1 MLSEKFKSQLESIG
15 CPPEKITVIT
25 TMYEGHFADRKKAD
39 ALGKEKINVVF
50 VSRFIRC
57 KGAHIAAETIRLLVE
72 QGLRNISAVFAGD
85 GPEWKGV
92 RDYIRKNDLD
102 AHIQLLGFVKGEKK
116 RKMMEQGDIFLFP
129 TFCQE
134 GCPIVLLEAMGAGM
148 AVVSTPA
155 GAIPEIVE
163 QNKNGFL
170 VDSQN
175 PEDFASKIAELLGD
189 NEKIQ
194 KIKYQNQEEA
204 ESKYRA
210 QIVTKKI
217 EFLYRESLE
226 ETAAA
231 LKD

>member
-1 MLSEKFKSQLESIG
+1 
-15 CPPEKITVIT
+15 
-25 TMYEGHFADRKKAD
+25 
-39 ALGKEKINVVF
+39 LGKEKINVVF